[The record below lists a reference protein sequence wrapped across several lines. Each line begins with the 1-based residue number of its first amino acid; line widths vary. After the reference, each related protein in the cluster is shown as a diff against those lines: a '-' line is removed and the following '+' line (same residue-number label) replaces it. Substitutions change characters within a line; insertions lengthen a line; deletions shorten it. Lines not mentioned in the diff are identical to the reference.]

1 MKCLEGNNISKSFNR
16 RRVVKGVSLKV
27 KQGEIIGLLGP
38 NGAGKTTTFLMLLG
52 IHFPETG
59 RILLDDRDITKEA
72 VYIRARRG
80 ISFLPQ
86 EPSIFKGLTV
96 KENIL
101 AIMQMNRHTNGKSGK
116 SRKQGS
122 QCTQPAVRNI
132 NEILSEMGL
141 SDLTHRKAVL
151 LSGGERRRLEI
162 ARSLVLSPDFLLLD
176 EPFAGID
183 PIQIKEIQDMIVSF
197 KAKGLGVIITDHNV
211 REILKITDRSY
222 IINKGEVIFEGDSEK
237 LITNERVKQEYLGK
251 EFRWN

>member
-1 MKCLEGNNISKSFNR
+1 VN
-16 RRVVKGVSLKV
+16 GVSLKV
-27 KQGEIIGLLGP
+27 NQGEIIGLLGP

-52 IHFPETG
+52 IHTPETG
-59 RILLDDRDITKEA
+59 QILLDNLDITKES
-72 VYIRARRG
+72 VYIRARLG

-101 AIMQMNRHTNGKSGK
+101 AIIQMNRYSRSKTNTKN
-116 SRKQGS
+116 SRLNVQHIDN
-122 QCTQPAVRNI
+122 V
-132 NEILSEMGL
+132 LSEMGL
-141 SDLTHRKAVL
+141 SELTHRKAVL

-197 KAKGLGVIITDHNV
+197 KSKGLGIIITDHNV

-222 IINKGEVIFEGDSEK
+222 IIHKGEVIFEGDSEK

>member
-1 MKCLEGNNISKSFNR
+1 MKCLEGNSISKSFNK
-16 RRVVKGVSLKV
+16 RRVVNNVSLKV
-27 KQGEIIGLLGP
+27 NQGEIIGLLGP

-52 IHFPETG
+52 IHTPETG
-59 RILLDDRDITKEA
+59 RILLDNCDITKEA

-86 EPSIFKGLTV
+86 EPSVFKGLTV

-101 AIMQMNRHTNGKSGK
+101 AIMEMNRHANGKSRAK
-116 SRKQGS
+116 NSRS
-122 QCTQPAVRNI
+122 RSPMRNI
-132 NEILSEMGL
+132 NEVLLEMGL
-141 SDLTHRKAVL
+141 SELTDRKAVL

-162 ARSLVLSPDFLLLD
+162 ARSLALSPDFLLLD

-197 KAKGLGVIITDHNV
+197 KAKGLGIIITDHNV

-237 LITNERVKQEYLGK
+237 LISNERVKQEYLGK

>member
-1 MKCLEGNNISKSFNR
+1 VN
-16 RRVVKGVSLKV
+16 GVSLKV
-27 KQGEIIGLLGP
+27 NQGEIIGLLGP

-52 IHFPETG
+52 IHTPETG
-59 RILLDDRDITKEA
+59 QILLDNLDITKES
-72 VYIRARRG
+72 VYIRARLG

-101 AIMQMNRHTNGKSGK
+101 AIIQMNRYSRSKTNTKN
-116 SRKQGS
+116 SRLNVQHIDN
-122 QCTQPAVRNI
+122 V
-132 NEILSEMGL
+132 LSEMGL
-141 SDLTHRKAVL
+141 SELTHRKAVL

-197 KAKGLGVIITDHNV
+197 KSTGLGIIITDHNV

-222 IINKGEVIFEGDSEK
+222 IIHKGEVIFEGDSEK

>member
-1 MKCLEGNNISKSFNR
+1 MKCLEGNNISKSFNK
-16 RRVVKGVSLKV
+16 RRVVNNVSIKV
-27 KQGEIIGLLGP
+27 NQGEIIGLLGP

-52 IHFPETG
+52 IYKPETG
-59 RILLDDRDITKEA
+59 KILLDHRDITKQP
-72 VYIRARRG
+72 VYVRSRQG

-101 AIMQMNRHTNGKSGK
+101 SIMQMNRRGSGK
-116 SRKQGS
+116 SRAKRHMRDI
-122 QCTQPAVRNI
+122 TEVVA
-132 NEILSEMGL
+132 EMGL
-141 SDLTHRKAVL
+141 AELTDRKAVL

-162 ARSLVLSPDFLLLD
+162 ARSLALSPDFLLLD

-183 PIQIKEIQDMIVSF
+183 PIQIKEIQNMIITF
-197 KAKGLGVIITDHNV
+197 KEKGLGIIITDHNV

>member
-1 MKCLEGNNISKSFNR
+1 MKCLQGKNISKSFNR
-16 RRVVKGVSLKV
+16 RRVVNGVSLKV
-27 KQGEIIGLLGP
+27 NQGEIIGLLGP

-52 IHFPETG
+52 IHTPETG
-59 RILLDDRDITKEA
+59 QILLDNLDITKES
-72 VYIRARRG
+72 VYIRARLG

-101 AIMQMNRHTNGKSGK
+101 AIIQMNRYSRSKTNTKN
-116 SRKQGS
+116 SRLNVQHIDN
-122 QCTQPAVRNI
+122 V
-132 NEILSEMGL
+132 LSEMGL
-141 SDLTHRKAVL
+141 SELTHRKAVL

-197 KAKGLGVIITDHNV
+197 KSKGLGIIITDHNV

-222 IINKGEVIFEGDSEK
+222 IIHKGEVIFEGDSEK

>member
-1 MKCLEGNNISKSFNR
+1 MKKLECLNISKSFKNR
-16 RRVVKGVSLKV
+16 TVVNNISMAL

-38 NGAGKTTTFLMLLG
+38 NGAGKTTTFLMILG
-52 IHFPETG
+52 IHKPDSG
-59 RILLDDRDITKEA
+59 NIILNNKDITKLP
-72 VYIRARRG
+72 VYIRAQNG

-86 EPSIFKGLTV
+86 EPSVFKGLTV

-101 AIMQMNRHTNGKSGK
+101 AIFDMHSKKYSPDIDK
-116 SRKQGS
+116 
-122 QCTQPAVRNI
+122 
-132 NEILSEMGL
+132 ILAEMGL
-141 SDLTHRKAVL
+141 LELKNRKAFL

-183 PIQIKEIQDMIVSF
+183 PIQIKELQIVIKSF
-197 KAKGLGVIITDHNV
+197 KKKGLGIIITDHNV

-222 IINKGEVIFEGDSEK
+222 IINKGETIFQGDSK
-237 LITNERVKQEYLGK
+237 TLISNERVKEEYLGK